1 MLLLTKKERV
11 DVRRRIKK
19 IVNFRY
25 MRRRTQNGAINKV
38 EDTLTKKIGLH
49 LHSSIEII
57 IVRKLQRNNLLSI
70 GHSNYD

>member
-11 DVRRRIKK
+11 DVWRKIKK

-38 EDTLTKKIGLH
+38 EDTLTKKI
-49 LHSSIEII
+49 
-57 IVRKLQRNNLLSI
+57 
-70 GHSNYD
+70 